1 MQLFGFEIKRAKDEQ
16 VLPIPSVVPPS
27 NQDGSTVVNT
37 SVNAGGYYGM
47 VVDLDASLKNEN
59 DLIRRYR
66 EIAQYCDCDAA
77 IEDIVNEALI
87 SDETK
92 RPVEIILDDL
102 KVSAGIKNKISEE
115 FVEVMRLL
123 RFNDRG
129 HEIFRQWYIDGRL
142 YYQVL
147 LDEANVK
154 AGIQELRYIDPRK
167 IRKIKNIKK
176 EKTPQGVEIVRTI
189 DEFYLY
195 NDKGMSEQ
203 STQGVKLPVDSV
215 VHCPSGAIDMN
226 TGMTLSH
233 LHKAIKPTNQLKMI
247 EDSLVIYR
255 ISRAPERRIFY
266 VDVGNLPKLKA
277 EQYVNDIMNKF
288 RNKIVY
294 DATTGET
301 RDDRRHLSMM
311 EDFWMPRREG
321 GKGTEISTLPGGQNL
336 GAIEDIEYFQNKLY
350 HSLNVPVSRMQQSE
364 GFSIGRSN
372 EITRDEVK
380 FNKFIVRLRKKFA
393 VLFLEALKVQLVA
406 KNIIN
411 IKDWEDLRQ
420 GMRFDFLEDNH
431 YAELKDA
438 ELLTQRVTLLQQI
451 EPYIGRFYSDEWI
464 KRNLLRM
471 TDDEI
476 ELMDKQIKS
485 SLETNVAFAQNK
497 GEQQLAQQQPTMEF
511 QAQQQQDQM
520 QQQAAMQQ
528 GQAPQG
534 AQQPNQ
540 QQRVA
545 QEADTETKDDQAEK
559 KADNKPAGKKTST
572 GEQKAGSWPL

>member
-27 NQDGSTVVNT
+27 NQDGSTIVNT
-37 SVNAGGYYGM
+37 GVNAGGYYGM

-66 EIAQYCDCDAA
+66 EIAQYTDCDAA
-77 IEDIVNEALI
+77 IEDIINEALI

-92 RPVEIILDDL
+92 QPIEIILDDL
-102 KVSAGIKNKISEE
+102 KVSAGIKTKIADEFSE
-115 FVEVMRLL
+115 VLRLL
-123 RFNDRG
+123 KFGDRG

-147 LDEANVK
+147 LDDSNVK
-154 AGIQELRYIDPRK
+154 AGIQELRFIDPRK

-176 EKTPQGVEIVRTI
+176 EKTPQGVEIVKTME
-189 DEFYLY
+189 EFYLY

-203 STQGVKLPVDSV
+203 STQGVKLPLDSV
-215 VHCPSGAIDMN
+215 VHCPSGVMDMN
-226 TGMTLSH
+226 SGMTLSH

-411 IKDWEDLRQ
+411 IREWDDIRH
-420 GMRFDFLEDNH
+420 GIRFDYLEDNH
-431 YAELKDA
+431 YSELKDA
-438 ELLTQRVTLLQQI
+438 ELLTQRVTLLTQM
-451 EPYIGRFYSDEWI
+451 EPFIGRFYSDEWI

-471 TDDEI
+471 TDDQI
-476 ELMDKQIKS
+476 ELMDKQIKA
-485 SLETNVAFAQNK
+485 SLQTNITFAQNK
-497 GEQQLAQQQPTMEF
+497 GDQQLAQQQPTMEF
-511 QAQQQQDQM
+511 QAQQQQAQM
-520 QQQAAMQQ
+520 QQQAELQQ
-528 GQAPQG
+528 GQQPAPAAAPAAS
-534 AQQPNQ
+534 AQQKASSEAK
-540 QQRVA
+540 A
-545 QEADTETKDDQAEK
+545 QKSADKSEK
-559 KADNKPAGKKTST
+559 RAGKTTAT
-572 GEQKAGSWPL
+572 GEQKSGNWPQ

>member
-1 MQLFGFEIKRAKDEQ
+1 MQLFGFEIKRSKDEQ

-27 NQDGSTVVNT
+27 NQDGSTIVNT
-37 SVNAGGYYGM
+37 GVNAGGYYGM

-92 RPVEIILDDL
+92 RPIEIILDDL
-102 KVSAGIKNKISEE
+102 KVSEGIKNKISDE
-115 FVEVMRLL
+115 FVEVLRLL
-123 RFNDRG
+123 KFNDRG

-147 LDEANVK
+147 LDDANVK
-154 AGIQELRYIDPRK
+154 AGIQELRFIDPRK

-176 EKTPQGVEIVRTI
+176 EKTPQGVEIVKTI

-215 VHCPSGAIDMN
+215 VHCPSGVIDMN
-226 TGMTLSH
+226 SNMTLSH

-301 RDDRRHLSMM
+301 RDDRKHLSMM

-406 KNIIN
+406 KNVIN
-411 IKDWEDLRQ
+411 IKDWADLRQ
-420 GMRFDFLEDNH
+420 GIRFDFLEDNH

-438 ELLTQRVTLLQQI
+438 ELLTQRVTLLTQI
-451 EPYIGRFYSDEWI
+451 EPFIGRFYSDEWI

-471 TDDEI
+471 NDDDI
-476 ELMDKQIKS
+476 EAMDKQIKS
-485 SLETNVAFAQNK
+485 SLETNIAFAQNK
-497 GEQQLAQQQPTMEF
+497 GDQQLAQQQPTMEF
-511 QAQQQQDQM
+511 QQQQQM
-520 QQQAAMQQ
+520 QAQAGMQQAQPANPQQAA
-528 GQAPQG
+528 
-534 AQQPNQ
+534 
-540 QQRVA
+540 A
-545 QEADTETKDDQAEK
+545 QEAETETKDDQAEK
-559 KADNKPAGKKTST
+559 KAVKKPAGKKTAT
-572 GEQKAGSWPL
+572 GEQKAGTWPQ

>member
-37 SVNAGGYYGM
+37 GVNAGGYYGM

-66 EIAQYCDCDAA
+66 EISQYCDCDAA

-87 SDETK
+87 SDESK
-92 RPVEIILDDL
+92 RSVEIVLDEL
-102 KVSAGIKNKISEE
+102 KVSSAIKTKIETE
-115 FVEVMRLL
+115 FYQILKLL
-123 RFNDRG
+123 KFNDKG
-129 HEIFRQWYIDGRL
+129 HDIFRQWYVDGRL

-147 LDEANVK
+147 LDEDNVK
-154 AGIQELRYIDPRK
+154 DGIQELRFIDPRK

-176 EKTPQGVEIVRTI
+176 EKTPQGVEIIKTME
-189 DEFYLY
+189 EFYLY

-203 STQGVKLPVDSV
+203 STQGVKLPLDSV
-215 VHCPSGAIDMN
+215 VHCPSGVMDAN
-226 TGMTLSH
+226 SGMGLGH

-350 HSLNVPVSRMQQSE
+350 HSLNVPVSRMQQSQ

-393 VLFLEALKVQLVA
+393 VLFLEALKVQLIA
-406 KNIIN
+406 KNIMTY
-411 IKDWEDLRQ
+411 KDWNEISQ
-420 GMRFDFLEDNH
+420 QIRFDFLEDNH
-431 YAELKDA
+431 YSELKDA

-451 EPYIGRFYSDEWI
+451 DPYIGRFFSDVWI

-471 TDDEI
+471 TDDQI
-476 ELMDKQIKS
+476 AAMDKEIKD
-485 SLETNVAFAQNK
+485 SLATNVAFAQNK
-497 GEQQLAQQQPTMEF
+497 GDQQLAQQQPTMDY
-511 QAQQQQDQM
+511 QAQQQQAQM
-520 QQQAAMQQ
+520 AMQQ
-528 GQAPQG
+528 GQQAPQP
-534 AQQPNQ
+534 AQPNAEQ
-540 QQRVA
+540 DA
-545 QEADTETKDDQAEK
+545 EQEAKVVNLADK
-559 KADNKPAGKKTST
+559 KPVGKRKPT
-572 GEQKAGSWPL
+572 GEQKDSFDWN

>member
-37 SVNAGGYYGM
+37 GVNAGGYYGM

-66 EIAQYCDCDAA
+66 EISQYTDCDAA
-77 IEDIVNEALI
+77 IEDIINEALI
-87 SDETK
+87 SDESK

-102 KVSAGIKNKISEE
+102 KVSTGIKNKITDE
-115 FVEVMRLL
+115 FREVLRLL
-123 RFNDRG
+123 KFNDRG
-129 HEIFRQWYIDGRL
+129 HDIFRQWYVDGRL

-147 LDEANVK
+147 LDENNVK
-154 AGIQELRYIDPRK
+154 AGIQELRFIDPRK

-176 EKTPQGVEIVRTI
+176 EKTPQGVEVIKTI

-203 STQGVKLPVDSV
+203 STQGVKLPIDSV
-215 VHCPSGAIDMN
+215 VHCPSGVIDMN
-226 TGMTLSH
+226 SGMTLSH

-336 GAIEDIEYFQNKLY
+336 GSIEDIEYFQNKLY

-393 VLFLEALKVQLVA
+393 VLFLETLKVQLVA

-420 GMRFDFLEDNH
+420 GIRFDYLEDNH

-438 ELLTQRVTLLQQI
+438 ELLTQRVTLLTQI
-451 EPYIGRFYSDEWI
+451 EPFIGRFYSDEWI

-471 TDDEI
+471 TDDDI
-476 ELMDKQIKS
+476 ALMDKQIKS

-497 GEQQLAQQQPTMEF
+497 GEQQLAQQQPTMDYQADQ
-511 QAQQQQDQM
+511 QAQQM

-534 AQQPNQ
+534 NQQPSQ

-545 QEADTETKDDQAEK
+545 QEADTETKDDQAET
-559 KADNKPAGKKTST
+559 KAKKPAGKKTAT
-572 GEQKAGSWPL
+572 GEQKAGWPN

>member
-1 MQLFGFEIKRAKDEQ
+1 
-16 VLPIPSVVPPS
+16 
-27 NQDGSTVVNT
+27 
-37 SVNAGGYYGM
+37 
-47 VVDLDASLKNEN
+47 
-59 DLIRRYR
+59 
-66 EIAQYCDCDAA
+66 
-77 IEDIVNEALI
+77 
-87 SDETK
+87 
-92 RPVEIILDDL
+92 
-102 KVSAGIKNKISEE
+102 
-115 FVEVMRLL
+115 
-123 RFNDRG
+123 
-129 HEIFRQWYIDGRL
+129 
-142 YYQVL
+142 
-147 LDEANVK
+147 
-154 AGIQELRYIDPRK
+154 
-167 IRKIKNIKK
+167 
-176 EKTPQGVEIVRTI
+176 
-189 DEFYLY
+189 
-195 NDKGMSEQ
+195 MSEQ
-203 STQGVKLPVDSV
+203 STQGVKLPVDSI
-215 VHCPSGAIDMN
+215 VHCPSGVMDMN
-226 TGMTLSH
+226 SGMTLSH

-393 VLFLEALKVQLVA
+393 VLFLESLKVQLVA

-411 IKDWEDLRQ
+411 IRDWEDLRH
-420 GMRFDFLEDNH
+420 GIRFDFLEDNH

-451 EPYIGRFYSDEWI
+451 EPFIGRFYSDEWI

-476 ELMDKQIKS
+476 ELMDKQIKD
-485 SLETNVAFAQNK
+485 SLATNVAFAQNK

-511 QAQQQQDQM
+511 QADQQAQQM

-528 GQAPQG
+528 GQQPAAAKPQS
-534 AQQPNQ
+534 AQQA
-540 QQRVA
+540 VKD
-545 QEADTETKDDQAEK
+545 EAKTETAGDK
-559 KADNKPAGKKTST
+559 KPAGKKKPT
-572 GEQKAGSWPL
+572 GEQKDSFDWN

>member
-37 SVNAGGYYGM
+37 GVNAGGYYGM

-66 EIAQYCDCDAA
+66 EISQYTDCDAA

-92 RPVEIILDDL
+92 QPIEIILDDL
-102 KVSAGIKNKISEE
+102 KVSAGIKTKISDE
-115 FVEVMRLL
+115 FTEVLRLL
-123 RFNDRG
+123 KFNDRG

-154 AGIQELRYIDPRK
+154 AGIQELRFIDPRK

-176 EKTPQGVEIVRTI
+176 EKTPQGVEIVKTME
-189 DEFYLY
+189 EFYLY

-203 STQGVKLPVDSV
+203 STQGVKLPLDSV
-215 VHCPSGAIDMN
+215 VHCPSGVMDMN
-226 TGMTLSH
+226 SGMTLSH

-393 VLFLEALKVQLVA
+393 VLFLESLKVQLVA

-411 IKDWEDLRQ
+411 IREWDDIRQ
-420 GMRFDFLEDNH
+420 GIRFDFLEDNH

-438 ELLTQRVTLLQQI
+438 ELLTQRVTLLTQM
-451 EPYIGRFYSDEWI
+451 EPFIGRFYSDEWI

-471 TDDEI
+471 TDDQI
-476 ELMDKQIKS
+476 ELMDKQIKA
-485 SLETNVAFAQNK
+485 SLQTNITFAQNK
-497 GEQQLAQQQPTMEF
+497 GDQQLAQQQPTMDY
-511 QAQQQQDQM
+511 QAQQQADQM
-520 QQQAAMQQ
+520 QQQAALQQ
-528 GQAPQG
+528 GQAAP
-534 AQQPNQ
+534 
-540 QQRVA
+540 V
-545 QEADTETKDDQAEK
+545 K
-559 KADNKPAGKKTST
+559 KPASAAASAASQAKSQQSADKSEQKAEGKKKPT
-572 GEQKAGSWPL
+572 GEQKDSFDWN

>member
-37 SVNAGGYYGM
+37 GVNAGGYYGM

-66 EIAQYCDCDAA
+66 EISQYTDCDAA

-92 RPVEIILDDL
+92 KPIEIILDDL
-102 KVSAGIKNKISEE
+102 KVSAGIKNKINDEFSE
-115 FVEVMRLL
+115 VLRLL
-123 RFNDRG
+123 KFSDRG

-147 LDEANVK
+147 LDENNVK
-154 AGIQELRYIDPRK
+154 AGIQELRFIDPRK

-176 EKTPQGVEIVRTI
+176 EKTPQGVEIVKTME
-189 DEFYLY
+189 EFYLY

-203 STQGVKLPVDSV
+203 STQGVKLPLDSV
-215 VHCPSGAIDMN
+215 VHCPSGVMDMN
-226 TGMTLSH
+226 SGMTLSH

-411 IKDWEDLRQ
+411 IREWDDIRH
-420 GMRFDFLEDNH
+420 GIRFDYLEDNH
-431 YAELKDA
+431 YSELKDA
-438 ELLTQRVTLLQQI
+438 ELLTQRVTLLTQM
-451 EPYIGRFYSDEWI
+451 EPFIGRFYSDEWI

-471 TDDEI
+471 TDDQI
-476 ELMDKQIKS
+476 ELMDKQIQA
-485 SLETNVAFAQNK
+485 SLQTNITFAQNK
-497 GEQQLAQQQPTMEF
+497 GDQQLAQQQPTMEF
-511 QAQQQQDQM
+511 QAQQQQAQM
-520 QQQAAMQQ
+520 QQQAALQ
-528 GQAPQG
+528 GQAAP
-534 AQQPNQ
+534 A
-540 QQRVA
+540 A
-545 QEADTETKDDQAEK
+545 
-559 KADNKPAGKKTST
+559 KPASAAASAASQAKSQQAADKSEQKSEGKKKPT
-572 GEQKAGSWPL
+572 GEQKDSFDWN

>member
-1 MQLFGFEIKRAKDEQ
+1 MQLFGFEIKRAKDE
-16 VLPIPSVVPPS
+16 LPIQSVVPPS

-66 EIAQYCDCDAA
+66 EISQYCDCDAA
-77 IEDIVNEALI
+77 IEDIINEALV
-87 SDETK
+87 SDEAK
-92 RPVEIILDDL
+92 KPIQILLDDL
-102 KVSAGIKNKISEE
+102 KVSSGIKNKISDE
-115 FVEVMRLL
+115 FDTILRLL
-123 RFNDRG
+123 KFNDRG
-129 HEIFRQWYIDGRL
+129 HEIFRQWYVDGRL

-147 LDEANVK
+147 LDELNVK
-154 AGIQELRYIDPRK
+154 AGIQELRFIDPRK
-167 IRKIKNIKK
+167 IRKIKNVKK
-176 EKTPQGVEIVRTI
+176 EKTPQGVEVIKTVE
-189 DEFYLY
+189 EFYLY
-195 NDKGMSEQ
+195 NDRGMSEQ
-203 STQGVKLPVDSV
+203 STQGVKLPLDSV
-215 VHCPSGAIDMN
+215 VHCPSGVTDMN
-226 TGMTLSH
+226 SGMTLSY

-350 HSLNVPVSRMQQSE
+350 HSLNVPVSRMQQSQ

-406 KNIIN
+406 KNIVN
-411 IKDWEDLRQ
+411 IEDWDDIRY
-420 GMRFDFLEDNH
+420 GIRFDFLEDNH
-431 YAELKDA
+431 YSELKDA

-451 EPYIGRFYSDEWI
+451 EPFIGRFYSDEWI

-476 ELMDKQIKS
+476 KAMDKQIKD
-485 SLETNVAFAQNK
+485 SLESNIAFAQNK
-497 GEQQLAQQQPTMEF
+497 GEQQLAQQKPVMD
-511 QAQQQQDQM
+511 AQQQLAM
-520 QQQAAMQQ
+520 QQQVQQNPEQAAK
-528 GQAPQG
+528 
-534 AQQPNQ
+534 
-540 QQRVA
+540 
-545 QEADTETKDDQAEK
+545 QEAKTETSGD
-559 KADNKPAGKKTST
+559 KPEGKKKTT
-572 GEQKAGSWPL
+572 GEQKDSFDWSN

>member
-1 MQLFGFEIKRAKDEQ
+1 MQLFGFEIKRSKDEQ

-27 NQDGSTVVNT
+27 NQDGSTIVNT
-37 SVNAGGYYGM
+37 GVNAGGYYGM

-92 RPVEIILDDL
+92 RPIEIILDDL
-102 KVSAGIKNKISEE
+102 KVSESIKNKISDE
-115 FVEVMRLL
+115 FVEVLRLL
-123 RFNDRG
+123 KFNDRG

-147 LDEANVK
+147 LDDANVK
-154 AGIQELRYIDPRK
+154 AGIQELRFIDPRK

-176 EKTPQGVEIVRTI
+176 EKTPQGVEIVKTI

-215 VHCPSGAIDMN
+215 VHCPSGVIDMN
-226 TGMTLSH
+226 SNMTLSH

-301 RDDRRHLSMM
+301 RDDRKHLSMM

-393 VLFLEALKVQLVA
+393 VLFLESLKVQLVA

-411 IKDWEDLRQ
+411 IKDWADLRQ
-420 GMRFDFLEDNH
+420 GIRFDFLEDNH

-438 ELLTQRVTLLQQI
+438 ELLTQRVTLLTQI
-451 EPYIGRFYSDEWI
+451 EPFIGRFYSDEWI

-471 TDDEI
+471 NDDDI
-476 ELMDKQIKS
+476 AAMDKQIKS
-485 SLETNVAFAQNK
+485 SLENNVAFAQNK
-497 GEQQLAQQQPTMEF
+497 GDQQLAQQQPTMEF
-511 QAQQQQDQM
+511 QQQQQMQQM
-520 QQQAAMQQ
+520 QAQAGMQQPAQPANPQQAA
-528 GQAPQG
+528 
-534 AQQPNQ
+534 
-540 QQRVA
+540 A
-545 QEADTETKDDQAEK
+545 QEAETETKNDQAEK
-559 KADNKPAGKKTST
+559 KADKKPAGKKTAT
-572 GEQKAGSWPL
+572 GEQKAGTWPQ

>member
-1 MQLFGFEIKRAKDEQ
+1 MQLFGFEIKRKEDTRA
-16 VLPIPSVVPPS
+16 LPSVVPPS
-27 NQDGSTVVNT
+27 TLDGSTVVNT
-37 SVNAGGYYGM
+37 GVNAGGYYSM
-47 VVDLDASLKNEN
+47 VMDMDASLKNEN

-66 EIAQYCDCDAA
+66 EISQYCDCDAA
-77 IEDIVNEALI
+77 IEDIINEAII
-87 SDETK
+87 SDEAK
-92 RPVEIILDDL
+92 KPIEIVLDNL
-102 KVSAGIKNKISEE
+102 KVSAGIKSKITQE
-115 FVEVMRLL
+115 FDQILKLL
-123 RFNDRG
+123 KFNDRG
-129 HEIFRQWYIDGRL
+129 HEVFRQWYVDGRL

-147 LDEANVK
+147 FDEQNVA
-154 AGIQELRYIDPRK
+154 AGIAELRYIDPRK

-176 EKTPQGVEIVRTI
+176 EKNPSGVDIVKTI

-203 STQGVKLPVDSV
+203 STQGVKFPLDSV
-215 VHCPSGAIDMN
+215 VHCPSGLVDSN
-226 TGMTLSH
+226 TGMMMSH

-350 HSLNVPVSRMQQSE
+350 HSLNVPVSRMQQSQ

-406 KNIIN
+406 KNIIKIEEWDDMRYN
-411 IKDWEDLRQ
+411 I
-420 GMRFDFLEDNH
+420 RFDFLEDNH
-431 YAELKDA
+431 YSELKDA

-451 EPYIGRFYSDEWI
+451 EPYIGRFYSDEWVKKNI
-464 KRNLLRM
+464 LRQNV
-471 TDDEI
+471 DEI
-476 ELMDKQIKS
+476 AAMDKEMKD
-485 SLETNVAFAQNK
+485 SLENNVNFAQNK
-497 GEQQLAQQQPTMEF
+497 GEQQLAQQQPTMDYQQNLQM
-511 QAQQQQDQM
+511 QAA
-520 QQQAAMQQ
+520 QQQAAQQ
-528 GQAPQG
+528 PANPQQAAAQEGQAQQANDQEEKQVEQKPQ
-534 AQQPNQ
+534 
-540 QQRVA
+540 
-545 QEADTETKDDQAEK
+545 TK
-559 KADNKPAGKKTST
+559 
-572 GEQKAGSWPL
+572 EQKAQKSGWPN

>member
-1 MQLFGFEIKRAKDEQ
+1 
-16 VLPIPSVVPPS
+16 
-27 NQDGSTVVNT
+27 
-37 SVNAGGYYGM
+37 M

-66 EIAQYCDCDAA
+66 EIAQYTDCDAA

-92 RPVEIILDDL
+92 QPVEIILDDL
-102 KVSAGIKNKISEE
+102 KVSGGIKNKITDE
-115 FVEVMRLL
+115 FREVLRLL
-123 RFNDRG
+123 KFNDRG

-147 LDEANVK
+147 LDDANVK
-154 AGIQELRYIDPRK
+154 AGIQELRFIDPRK

-176 EKTPQGVEIVRTI
+176 EKTPQGVEIVKTI

-215 VHCPSGAIDMN
+215 VHCPSGVIDMN
-226 TGMTLSH
+226 SNMTLSH

-301 RDDRRHLSMM
+301 RDDRKHLSMM

-411 IKDWEDLRQ
+411 IRDWDDLRQ
-420 GMRFDFLEDNH
+420 GIRFDFLEDNH

-438 ELLTQRVTLLQQI
+438 ELLTGRVTLLQQI
-451 EPYIGRFYSDEWI
+451 DPYIGRFFSDEWI

-471 TDDEI
+471 TDDQI
-476 ELMDKQIKS
+476 EQMDKQIKD
-485 SLETNVAFAQNK
+485 SLQNNVTFAQNK

-511 QAQQQQDQM
+511 QAQQQQAMQAGQ
-520 QQQAAMQQ
+520 QQQAQDPQQ
-528 GQAPQG
+528 AAAQEGQA
-534 AQQPNQ
+534 QQ
-540 QQRVA
+540 A
-545 QEADTETKDDQAEK
+545 ADKNEK
-559 KADNKPAGKKTST
+559 KIRR
-572 GEQKAGSWPL
+572 

>member
-1 MQLFGFEIKRAKDEQ
+1 MQLFGFEIKRSKDEQ

-27 NQDGSTVVNT
+27 NQDGSTIVNT
-37 SVNAGGYYGM
+37 GVNAGGYYGM

-66 EIAQYCDCDAA
+66 EISQYTDCDAA

-92 RPVEIILDDL
+92 RPVEILLDDV
-102 KVSAGIKNKISEE
+102 KVSSTIKTKISDE
-115 FVEVMRLL
+115 FSEILRLL
-123 RFNDRG
+123 KFNDRG

-147 LDEANVK
+147 FDESNVK
-154 AGIQELRYIDPRK
+154 AGIHELRFIDPRK

-176 EKTPQGVEIVRTI
+176 EKTPQGVEIIKTME
-189 DEFYLY
+189 EFYLY

-203 STQGVKLPVDSV
+203 STQGVKFPLDSV
-215 VHCPSGAIDMN
+215 VHCPSGVMDMN

-406 KNIIN
+406 KNIVN
-411 IKDWEDLRQ
+411 IKDWDEIRH
-420 GMRFDFLEDNH
+420 GIRFDFLEDNH

-451 EPYIGRFYSDEWI
+451 EPFIGRFYSDEWI

-471 TDDEI
+471 TDDQI
-476 ELMDKQIKS
+476 EAMDKQIKD
-485 SLETNVAFAQNK
+485 SLQTNITFSQNK

-511 QAQQQQDQM
+511 QAQQQQAM
-520 QQQAAMQQ
+520 QTGQQPQGQDAQQAAAQE
-528 GQAPQG
+528 AG
-534 AQQPNQ
+534 AQQAADKD
-540 QQRVA
+540 A
-545 QEADTETKDDQAEK
+545 Q
-559 KADNKPAGKKTST
+559 KPVGKKKPT
-572 GEQKAGSWPL
+572 GEQKDSFDWNN

>member
-1 MQLFGFEIKRAKDEQ
+1 MQLFGFEIKRNKDEK

-37 SVNAGGYYGM
+37 GVNAGGYYGM

-66 EIAQYCDCDAA
+66 EISQYTDCDAA
-77 IEDIVNEALI
+77 IEDIINEALI

-92 RPVEIILDDL
+92 RPVEIILDDV
-102 KVSAGIKNKISEE
+102 KVSAGIKSKISDE
-115 FVEVMRLL
+115 FVEVLRLL
-123 RFNDRG
+123 KFNDRG
-129 HEIFRQWYIDGRL
+129 HEIFRQWYVDGRL

-147 LDEANVK
+147 LDENNVK

-176 EKTPQGVEIVRTI
+176 EKTPQGVEIIKTME
-189 DEFYLY
+189 EFYLY

-203 STQGVKLPVDSV
+203 STQGVKLPLDSV
-215 VHCPSGAIDMN
+215 VHCPSGVIDMN

-380 FNKFIVRLRKKFA
+380 FNKFIVRLRKKFS

-411 IKDWEDLRQ
+411 IKDWDDFRQ
-420 GMRFDFLEDNH
+420 GIRFDYLEDNH
-431 YAELKDA
+431 YSELKDA
-438 ELLTQRVTLLQQI
+438 ELLTQRVTLLTQI
-451 EPYIGRFYSDEWI
+451 DPYIGRFFSDEWI

-471 TDDEI
+471 TDDQI
-476 ELMDKQIKS
+476 QLMDKQIKD
-485 SLETNVAFAQNK
+485 SLETNITFAQNK
-497 GEQQLAQQQPTMEF
+497 GEQQLAQQEPVMN
-511 QAQQQQDQM
+511 AQQQIAM
-520 QQQAAMQQ
+520 QQQAAQQ
-528 GQAPQG
+528 N
-534 AQQPNQ
+534 AQQAAQQEAKPQ
-540 QQRVA
+540 QQ
-545 QEADTETKDDQAEK
+545 ADK
-559 KADNKPAGKKTST
+559 KPEGKKKPT
-572 GEQKAGSWPL
+572 GEQKDSFDWN

>member
-1 MQLFGFEIKRAKDEQ
+1 MQLFGFEIKRSKDEQ

-27 NQDGSTVVNT
+27 NQDGSTVVN
-37 SVNAGGYYGM
+37 SGVNAGGYYGM

-66 EIAQYCDCDAA
+66 EISQYCDCDAA
-77 IEDIVNEALI
+77 IEDIVNESLI
-87 SDETK
+87 SDESK
-92 RPVEIILDDL
+92 RPVEIILDEL
-102 KVSAGIKNKISEE
+102 KVSQGIKDKISDE
-115 FVEVMRLL
+115 FVQVLRLL
-123 RFNDRG
+123 KFNDRG

-147 LDEANVK
+147 LDPNNVK
-154 AGIQELRYIDPRK
+154 SGIAELRFIDPRK
-167 IRKIKNIKK
+167 IRKIKNVKK
-176 EKTPQGVEIVRTI
+176 EKTPEGVEIIKTV

-203 STQGVKLPVDSV
+203 STQGVKLPLDSV
-215 VHCPSGAIDMN
+215 VHCPSGVMDMN
-226 TGMTLSH
+226 SGMTLSH
-233 LHKAIKPTNQLKMI
+233 LHKAIKPVNQLKMI

-393 VLFLEALKVQLVA
+393 VLFLEALKVQLVS
-406 KNIIN
+406 KNIVN
-411 IKDWEDLRQ
+411 IKDWDDIRQ
-420 GMRFDFLEDNH
+420 GIRFDYLEDNH

-451 EPYIGRFYSDEWI
+451 DPYIGRFFSDEWI

-471 TDDEI
+471 TDDQI
-476 ELMDKQIKS
+476 DQMDKQIKD
-485 SLETNVAFAQNK
+485 SLQNNVSFAQNK

-511 QAQQQQDQM
+511 QAQQQQAM
-520 QQQAAMQQ
+520 QAGQPQQSQSPQQA
-528 GQAPQG
+528 
-534 AQQPNQ
+534 
-540 QQRVA
+540 VE
-545 QEADTETKDDQAEK
+545 QEASSEQQADK
-559 KADNKPAGKKTST
+559 KERVGKKKTT
-572 GEQKAGSWPL
+572 GEQKDSFDWNN

>member
-1 MQLFGFEIKRAKDEQ
+1 MQLFGFEIKRKKDE
-16 VLPIPSVVPPS
+16 LPIQSVVPPS
-27 NQDGSTVVNT
+27 NTDGSTVVNT
-37 SVNAGGYYGM
+37 GVNAGGYYGM

-66 EIAQYCDCDAA
+66 EISQYCDCDAA
-77 IEDIVNEALI
+77 IEDIVNEAII
-87 SDETK
+87 SDESK
-92 RPVEIILDDL
+92 SPIKIILDDL
-102 KVSAGIKNKISEE
+102 KVSNGIKNKITDE
-115 FVEVMRLL
+115 FGEVLRLL
-123 RFNDRG
+123 KFNDRG

-147 LDEANVK
+147 FDENNVK
-154 AGIQELRYIDPRK
+154 AGIAELRYIDPRK
-167 IRKIKNIKK
+167 IRKIKNVKK
-176 EKTPQGVEIVRTI
+176 EKTPQGVEIVKTM
-189 DEFYLY
+189 EQFYLY

-215 VHCPSGAIDMN
+215 VHCPSGVMDAN
-226 TGMTLSH
+226 TGLMLSH

-350 HSLNVPVSRMQQSE
+350 HSLNVPVSRMQQSQ

-380 FNKFIVRLRKKFA
+380 FNKFIVRLRKKVA

-406 KNIIN
+406 KNII
-411 IKDWEDLRQ
+411 KYDEWEDLRYNI
-420 GMRFDFLEDNH
+420 RFDFLEDNH
-431 YAELKDA
+431 YSELKDA
-438 ELLTQRVTLLQQI
+438 ELLTQRITLLQQVD
-451 EPYIGRFYSDEWI
+451 PYIGRFFSDEWI
-464 KRNLLRM
+464 KSKLLRM

-476 ELMDKQIKS
+476 AAMDKQIEN
-485 SLETNVAFAQNK
+485 SLESNVAFAQNK

-511 QAQQQQDQM
+511 QNELQMQAQQQQMAQ
-520 QQQAAMQQ
+520 QQPAPQQAAS
-528 GQAPQG
+528 
-534 AQQPNQ
+534 
-540 QQRVA
+540 
-545 QEADTETKDDQAEK
+545 QEAKAETAGDK
-559 KADNKPAGKKTST
+559 KKPGKQKAT
-572 GEQKAGSWPL
+572 GEQKDSFDWTN